1 MSLGYVEGLKPKW
14 EKMRIM
20 TTSYSSTAAQ
30 ILHGARGEH
39 THLPQELLHMIV
51 KFLIGEVEL
60 LDDTVGLVSES
71 HGDSW

>member
-1 MSLGYVEGLKPKW
+1 
-14 EKMRIM
+14 MRIM

-30 ILHGARGEH
+30 ILRGARGEH